1 MKKAV
6 VVLKALLAGQR
17 VVLDGRTCVLEDGRL
32 WVVATRC
39 FDGAEQ
45 EVLLPL
51 EMTLDGFLAACD
63 RLPDAEAFV
72 LGAQAVLTDEARSK
86 SCRAEG

>member
-1 MKKAV
+1 MRKAV

-17 VVLDGRTCVLEDGRL
+17 VVLDGRTCVLEDGQL

-39 FDGAEQ
+39 FDGAKQ

-63 RLPDAEAFV
+63 RLPDTEAFV

-86 SCRAEG
+86 LRRAEG